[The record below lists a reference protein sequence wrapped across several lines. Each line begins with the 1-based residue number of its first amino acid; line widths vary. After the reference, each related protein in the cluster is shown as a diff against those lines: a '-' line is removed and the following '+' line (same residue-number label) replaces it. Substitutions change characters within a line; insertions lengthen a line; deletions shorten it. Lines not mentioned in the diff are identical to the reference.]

1 MFPAIGMDI
10 MTGTSRFSRFA
21 IAITSL
27 WLVVFALVPN
37 ALLLLVAF
45 FTRSDENFVTPI
57 LTLDNYIRLFDPTFL
72 TILWDSVRLA
82 CISTIIC
89 LLIGYP
95 FAYIVASARPS
106 RRPFLL
112 FLVIIPFWTSSLIR
126 TYALILIL
134 KSKGLISELLTLLG
148 VTSTPVSFMYSDLAV
163 FIGLTYTLLPFMI
176 LPLYA
181 SIEKLD
187 RRLLDAAKDLGAN
200 SFRTFAHV
208 TLPLTMPG
216 IIAGVMLVFLPAL
229 SMFYIPEMLGG
240 AKSMLLGNFI
250 KNQFLVA
257 RDWPLGAA
265 ASSVMTI
272 ALVLMVLVYS
282 RVSKRAAARSKEEGR
297 ASGGRIL
304 RSDGVAQ

>member
-1 MFPAIGMDI
+1 MAA
-10 MTGTSRFSRFA
+10 TSRFSRVA
-21 IAITSL
+21 ITVTSL

-45 FTRSDENFVTPI
+45 FTRSDENFVAPI
-57 LTLDNYIRLFDPTFL
+57 LTLENYVRLFDPTFL

-82 CISTIIC
+82 CVSTVIC

-95 FAYIVASARPS
+95 FAYIVANVRPS
-106 RRPFLL
+106 RRPVLL

-148 VTSTPVSFMYSDLAV
+148 LTNGPVSFMYSDFAV
-163 FIGLTYTLLPFMI
+163 FVGLTYTLLPFMI

-187 RRLLDAAKDLGAN
+187 RRLLDAAKDLGA
-200 SFRTFAHV
+200 SSWRAFVHV
-208 TLPLTMPG
+208 TLPLTLPG

-272 ALVLMVLVYS
+272 ALILMVLVYS
-282 RVSKRAAARSKEEGR
+282 RVSKRAAARNKEESR
-297 ASGGRIL
+297 DSESSMS
-304 RSDGVAQ
+304 RSNGVTR

>member
-1 MFPAIGMDI
+1 MIRTMRMRVMGE
-10 MTGTSRFSRFA
+10 TSRFFRIA
-21 IAITSL
+21 IALSSL
-27 WLVVFALVPN
+27 WLVLFALAPN

-45 FTRSDENFVTPI
+45 FTRNDEHFVTPV

-72 TILWDSVRLA
+72 TILWDSARLA
-82 CISTIIC
+82 CIATVIC

-95 FAYIVASARPS
+95 FAYIMANVRPN

-134 KSKGLISELLTLLG
+134 KSKGLISELLTMLG
-148 VTSTPVSFMYSDLAV
+148 ITSGPVSFMYSDFAV
-163 FIGLTYTLLPFMI
+163 FVGLTYTLLPFMI

-187 RRLLDAAKDLGAN
+187 RRLLDAAKDLGA
-200 SFRTFAHV
+200 SSWRAFVHV
-208 TLPLTMPG
+208 TVPLTMPG
-216 IIAGVMLVFLPAL
+216 IIAGAMLVFLPAL
-229 SMFYIPEMLGG
+229 SMFYVPEMLGG

-272 ALVLMVLVYS
+272 ALILMVLVYS
-282 RVSKRAAARSKEEGR
+282 RVSRRGARNREASRG
-297 ASGGRIL
+297 SGGAL
-304 RSDGVAQ
+304 RSEGGMR

>member
-1 MFPAIGMDI
+1 MATP
-10 MTGTSRFSRFA
+10 SRFSRVA
-21 IAITSL
+21 IAVTSL
-27 WLVVFALVPN
+27 WLVVFALAPN

-45 FTRSDENFVTPI
+45 FTRSDENFVAPI

-72 TILWDSVRLA
+72 TILWDSVQLA
-82 CISTIIC
+82 CISTLIC
-89 LLIGYP
+89 LLVGYP
-95 FAYIVASARPS
+95 FAYIVANARPS

-112 FLVIIPFWTSSLIR
+112 LLIIIPFWTSSLIR

-148 VTSTPVSFMYSDLAV
+148 ITSAPVSFLYSDFAV
-163 FIGLTYTLLPFMI
+163 FVGLTYTLLPFMI

-187 RRLLDAAKDLGAN
+187 RRLLDAAKDLGAS
-200 SFRTFAHV
+200 SFRAFVHV

-272 ALVLMVLVYS
+272 ALVLMILVYYHAS
-282 RVSKRAAARSKEEGR
+282 RRAARSRDEDRG
-297 ASGGRIL
+297 SGGNML
-304 RSDGVAQ
+304 HSDGVGQ